1 MNRQEEV
8 LFSIMRGFFENP
20 NFENLFRLFQGEDRI
35 LYYLSTQN
43 RADIT
48 PSELSERLHITRA
61 RATAAVQELERK
73 QYVARIRSQ
82 KDKRRIYL
90 SITEDGTSYI
100 RHRVESAQN
109 QSREL
114 LAALGESDA
123 AEMIR
128 LLLRLFELFNKKT
141 ASAV

>member
-73 QYVARIRSQ
+73 QYVTRIRSQ

-90 SITEDGTSYI
+90 SLTEDGTSVYSPSCGVGAESIARAFGGAWRI
-100 RHRVESAQN
+100 RCR
-109 QSREL
+109 
-114 LAALGESDA
+114 
-123 AEMIR
+123 
-128 LLLRLFELFNKKT
+128 
-141 ASAV
+141 